1 MEVYIDL
8 IFVLNFLFDL
18 LLLYGLGI
26 ILKRQTSFKR
36 LILGAFVGT
45 IFVLI
50 PFLIGNGV
58 VTFISKIICSIVMV
72 IVTFGYRDI
81 IYTLRNVF
89 YLYTI
94 SIFLG
99 GSLYLVNTSLAD
111 KSIGLN
117 FYNSN
122 LKINFLFLLIL
133 SPIIVFIYVKG
144 IKKIRNNYNNY
155 YNVDIY
161 LTSGR
166 VISLTGFM
174 DSGNNLVDPYKRR
187 PIILV
192 SKKLLDFDYNLKTT
206 LLVPYHS
213 LNSSGLL
220 KCIIPEKMYIS
231 EVGVRR
237 DFLIG
242 ISDDDFKIDGVDCIL
257 HHLLL

>member
-1 MEVYIDL
+1 M
-8 IFVLNFLFDL
+8 
-18 LLLYGLGI
+18 
-26 ILKRQTSFKR
+26 
-36 LILGAFVGT
+36 
-45 IFVLI
+45 
-50 PFLIGNGV
+50 
-58 VTFISKIICSIVMV
+58 
-72 IVTFGYRDI
+72 
-81 IYTLRNVF
+81 
-89 YLYTI
+89 
-94 SIFLG
+94 
-99 GSLYLVNTSLAD
+99 YLVNTSLTD
-111 KSIGLN
+111 KNIGLN

-133 SPIIVFIYVKG
+133 SPIIVFVYVKG

-161 LTSGR
+161 ITPDK

-192 SKKLLDFDYNLKTT
+192 NKKLIDFDYNLRTT

-242 ISDDDFKIDGVDCIL
+242 ISEDDIKIDGVDCIL
-257 HHLLL
+257 HHSLL

>member
-1 MEVYIDL
+1 MYIDL
-8 IFVLNFLFDL
+8 IFILNFLFDL

-26 ILKRQTSFKR
+26 ILKRQTTFKR
-36 LILGAFVGT
+36 LLLGALIGT
-45 IFVLI
+45 LFLLI
-50 PFLIGNGV
+50 PFLLGNGV
-58 VTFISKIICSIVMV
+58 ISFISKIVTSFVMV
-72 IVTFGYRDI
+72 IVTFGYKDV

-99 GSLYLVNTSLAD
+99 GSLYLVNTSLVD
-111 KSIGLN
+111 KNMGLN

-122 LKINFLFLLIL
+122 LKINFLFLLVL

-161 LTSGR
+161 ITPDK

-174 DSGNNLVDPYKRR
+174 DSGNNLVDPYKKR

-192 SKKLLDFDYNLKTT
+192 NKKLIDFDYNLKTT

-237 DFLIG
+237 GFLIG
-242 ISDDDFKIDGVDCIL
+242 ISEDDIRIDGVDCIL
-257 HHLLL
+257 HHSLL